1 MRHFIARLFLNHLST
16 KLVLLIVPLLLFT
29 IGVISYFYYGSTS
42 DIISENVRASSKQAA
57 KQSADYL
64 SLILTVGTDVGQQI
78 FHDTRIQQVIN
89 SETKGNLS
97 VDQKLEIKQSVNEIL
112 NNLMYTSSFVRS
124 IYLLKEQGNSWGS
137 GLFNASKMM
146 RYTLKDHDWYKDV
159 VNGKVD
165 DLWLPLHYD
174 PFSGGGENTE
184 LVLTLIKPLRNLETR
199 EILGV
204 IVINM
209 DGKPILDAIKR
220 IRLGKTGKFTIVNN
234 RGDIMISEVSEQW
247 NQSLANSELGKRV
260 IDYRNIENEF
270 EMKLDNVDHYIVT
283 LKMKNDWTILGT
295 VPIQEVL
302 QGIQKLQL
310 KIWMYS
316 TLLLIAALVIGVLFS
331 RRITSPLKELMNQ
344 MSQIGKSDLKAR
356 TDVRSQDEI
365 GQLSRRFNQMVGHI
379 EMLIGQVNEEEAKK
393 REAEMRALRYQIN
406 PHFLFNTLSTI
417 RWMVLYQKYN
427 EAYNGIA
434 SLVQLMEASMEKSGV
449 FSSIRDELILLDK
462 YMVIQQFRYGDNIH
476 LFANVNESLLDL
488 EIPRMLLQP
497 IVENAVFHGIA
508 PQEQGGRID
517 ITIGL
522 SGESESTLLIWIK
535 DNGLGISPES
545 VEGLLRSSTEHRT
558 GMFGIGLN
566 HVHETIQ
573 LYYGKES
580 GVFIESELGIGTVI
594 RLEIKLGREKDGI

>member
-1 MRHFIARLFLNHLST
+1 MRHFITRLFLNHLST

-42 DIISENVRASSKQAA
+42 DIISENVRASTKQAA

-78 FHDTRIQQVIN
+78 FHDTRIQQVII

-97 VDQKLEIKQSVNEIL
+97 VDQKTDIKDSVDEIL
-112 NNLMYTSSFVRS
+112 NNVMYTSSFVRS

-137 GLFNASKMM
+137 GMFNESKMM
-146 RYTLKDHDWYKDV
+146 RYTLKEHDWYNDV

-199 EILGV
+199 EVLGV

-209 DGKPILDAIKR
+209 DGKLILDAIQR

-234 RGDIMISEVSEQW
+234 RGEIMISEVSEQW
-247 NQSLANSELGKRV
+247 NQSLADSELGKW
-260 IDYRNIENEF
+260 IIANRNIENEF
-270 EMKLDNVDHYIVT
+270 EMKLDHVDQYIVT
-283 LKMKNDWTILGT
+283 RNMKNDWTILGT

-302 QGIQKLQL
+302 EGIQKIQL

-316 TLLLIAALVIGVLFS
+316 SLLLAAALVIGVLFS

-379 EMLIGQVNEEEAKK
+379 ELLIGQVNEEEAKK

-417 RWMVLYQKYN
+417 RWMVLYQKYD

-449 FSSIRDELILLDK
+449 FSSIRDELGLLDK

-476 LFANVNESLLDL
+476 LFANVDESLLDL

-517 ITIGL
+517 ISMEL
-522 SGESESTLLIWIK
+522 STESETTLLIWIK
-535 DNGLGISPES
+535 DNGLGINPEHIS
-545 VEGLLRSSTEHRT
+545 GLLRTSSEQRA

-573 LYYGKES
+573 LYYGKAS

-594 RLEIKLGREKDGI
+594 RLELNLRGDKNDI